1 MVFVFFFGFFF
12 IKLMHVATHI
22 YTHNEYFCALTKQ
35 TFYQLSP
42 TSKAITKQKFNI
54 QILSSLN

>member
-1 MVFVFFFGFFF
+1 MVFVGFFGFFF

-54 QILSSLN
+54 QI